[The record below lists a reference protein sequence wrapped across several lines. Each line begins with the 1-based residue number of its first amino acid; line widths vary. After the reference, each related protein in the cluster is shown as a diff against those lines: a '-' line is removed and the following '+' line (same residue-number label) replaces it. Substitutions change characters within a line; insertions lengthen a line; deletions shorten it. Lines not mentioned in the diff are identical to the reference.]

1 MIKIFAKILLL
12 VLPSA
17 IAVIFTIDH
26 YSHGYIDV
34 HYGKIR
40 GEGKSLII
48 GTSRASQGIIPEICA
63 KNIKY
68 EEPLLNFAFTS
79 FNSPYCEAYFNAIQK
94 KMNSTVK
101 NGVFI
106 LEIDPFGLTD
116 NTSEKA
122 SSKLLSQQFIMH
134 GDPNYEYIYRNV
146 NPFYN
151 LLVKNN
157 NENPFCIAHKNG
169 WVQVKI
175 EQDSLTAIRRAQ
187 EKLAAN
193 LKEISYSKLS
203 DNKLHWLE
211 KTIALLK
218 THGKVILIRI
228 PAWQP
233 IIDAEKNAFPTLNDK
248 INSICSSN
256 NVPYFDY
263 TNLNNMYH
271 YIDGNHLTNES
282 ARQFSKELNKLILAL

>member
-34 HYGKIR
+34 HYSKIR

-68 EEPLLNFAFTS
+68 EGPLLNFAFTS
-79 FNSPYCEAYFNAIQK
+79 FNSPYCEAYYNAIQK
-94 KMNSTVK
+94 KMDPIVK
-101 NGVFI
+101 NGIFI
-106 LEIDPFGLTD
+106 LEIDPLGLTD
-116 NTSEKA
+116 NSNEKA
-122 SSKLLSQQFIMH
+122 SSKLLSQQLLMH

-151 LLVKNN
+151 LVLKNN
-157 NENPFCIAHKNG
+157 EENPYCIAHKNG

-175 EQDSLTAIRRAQ
+175 EQDSLAATRRGQ
-187 EKLAAN
+187 EKLTAI
-193 LKEISYSKLS
+193 LKEISYCTLS
-203 DNKLHWLE
+203 NSKLHWLE
-211 KTIALLK
+211 KTISLLK
-218 THGKVILIRI
+218 THGKVILIRM

-233 IIDAEKNAFPTLNDK
+233 IIDVEKNAFPTLNVRID
-248 INSICSSN
+248 SICANN

-263 TNLNNMYH
+263 TNLNNVYH
-271 YIDGNHLTNES
+271 YIDGNHLNNNS